1 MAQDFYDILGVSEN
15 ASQDE
20 IKSAFRTLAK
30 KYHPDRNPGDKDAEK
45 RFKEIS
51 EAHETLSDPRK
62 KAEYDTMRKYGAF
75 AGAGGPGGPGGPAG
89 GFGGFGGG
97 EDFSQFFRQ
106 GSGGRGG
113 FQTFHFGGGGAG
125 MEGLDEMLRQFFGG
139 AAGGAGGF
147 GAAGRTRRRPRGG
160 PSGFDFF
167 EQPGQGAP
175 AKGQDVRASVTVSF
189 DEAINGTKKTIRN
202 KATGK
207 KLSFKVPPGVEDGTK
222 IRLAGQGGPGQF
234 GGPDGDLIITVRVM
248 GDQNFERKGNDI
260 YTSTTVPFT
269 TAILGGKAEVK
280 TLTKTVNI
288 NIPAGTQPGTKMRL
302 KGLGLSVGDR
312 QGDLYVT
319 INVSIPTDLSE
330 KQRKLLE
337 EWEQAS

>member
-75 AGAGGPGGPGGPAG
+75 AGAGAGGPTG
-89 GFGGFGGG
+89 GFGGFGGGG

-139 AAGGAGGF
+139 AAGGAGGY

-175 AKGQDVRASVTVSF
+175 AKGQDVRASVKVSF
-189 DEAINGTKKTIRN
+189 DEAIHGTKKTIRN

-222 IRLAGQGGPGQF
+222 IRLAGQGGQGQF
-234 GGPDGDLIITVRVM
+234 GGPNGDLIIAVRVM

-280 TLTKTVNI
+280 TLTKTVSI

-319 INVSIPTDLSE
+319 INISIPTDLTE

-337 EWEQAS
+337 EWEEAS

>member
-1 MAQDFYDILGVSEN
+1 MARDFYEILGVSEN

-20 IKSAFRTLAK
+20 IKSAFRMLAK

-51 EAHETLSDPRK
+51 EAHETLSDPKK

-75 AGAGGPGGPGGPAG
+75 TGAGAGGPGG
-89 GFGGFGGG
+89 GFGNGGQ
-97 EDFSQFFRQ
+97 DFSQFFRQ
-106 GSGGRGG
+106 GAGGRGG
-113 FQTFHFGGGGAG
+113 FRTFHFGGGGAG

-139 AAGGAGGF
+139 PAGAGGF
-147 GAAGRTRRRPRGG
+147 GRTAHTRGRPRGG
-160 PSGFDFF
+160 STGFDFF

-175 AKGQDVRASVTVSF
+175 AKGQDIRASVKISF
-189 DEAINGTKKTIRN
+189 EEAIHGTQKTIRN

-222 IRLAGQGGPGQF
+222 IRLAGQGGPGQM
-234 GGPDGDLIITVRVM
+234 GGPNGDLIISVRVM

-280 TLTKTVNI
+280 TLTKTVSI

-319 INVSIPTDLSE
+319 INVSIPTDLTE

-337 EWEQAS
+337 EWEE